1 MGAIALSALF
11 AKYHNEGDDVH
22 PLFDSSTAS
31 HTMSPISLAG
41 NAGTSYSKSSAH
53 SSTLETEIDSETERE
68 GQYKSK
74 SGNSLIQSLHPLPN
88 PHSYSQP
95 GQPGHPGRPYWP
107 ANRPSSALDL
117 TDLPNTPPMPSVELH
132 PHEQEHEEGGHVVHM
147 KSKAAKKRVNGNH
160 NVVDL
165 GDLEHGS
172 GMEVDSKVHDE
183 QVGGLDQM
191 AILLKTIDFAATVS
205 DTRTRR

>member
-1 MGAIALSALF
+1 
-11 AKYHNEGDDVH
+11 
-22 PLFDSSTAS
+22 
-31 HTMSPISLAG
+31 
-41 NAGTSYSKSSAH
+41 
-53 SSTLETEIDSETERE
+53 
-68 GQYKSK
+68 
-74 SGNSLIQSLHPLPN
+74 
-88 PHSYSQP
+88 
-95 GQPGHPGRPYWP
+95 
-107 ANRPSSALDL
+107 
-117 TDLPNTPPMPSVELH
+117 MPSVELH

-205 DTRTRR
+205 DSRTRR